1 MTDGSLVIKILRR
14 NSEFSKL
21 ELNPNGLL
29 NLKGNLTIAIPKK
42 SNIFIEQTIREKDN
56 ASQIHNIFQA
66 DLWRMRLTAAKY
78 TLQILKTG
86 DSNFSSGLV
95 TPIKLN
101 SSVYGVGPEFL
112 ITLTLENMSTMN
124 IVTNLSVLFHA
135 HPELYRIEKILSQI
149 TPLIPGE

>member
-1 MTDGSLVIKILRR
+1 M
-14 NSEFSKL
+14 

-29 NLKGNLTIAIPKK
+29 NSKGNLSIAIPKK

-56 ASQIHNIFQA
+56 ASQVHNIFQA

-112 ITLTLENMSTMN
+112 IKLTLENMSTMN

-135 HPELYRIEKILSQI
+135 HPELYRIEKIFAQI
-149 TPLIPGE
+149 TPLIPGG